1 MEIILSQDIT
11 NLGFKDDVVNVKN
24 GFGRNFLIPKG
35 YGRLATNSAKK
46 VLAENLKQRAFKEQ
60 KLVADANKIAE
71 ALKAIELKL
80 TAKVAEGGHKLFG
93 SVTTIDLASSLE
105 KSGQSIEK
113 KFISIIGGTVKA
125 LGKYTASIRLHRNVV
140 VDLEFEVIAA

>member
-1 MEIILSQDIT
+1 MEIILSQDVV

-35 YGRLATNSAKK
+35 YGRIATDSAKK
-46 VLAENLKQRAFKEQ
+46 VLAENLKQRTFKEQ

-71 ALKAIELKL
+71 ALKSIELKL
-80 TAKVAEGGHKLFG
+80 TAKVADGGHKLFG
-93 SVTTIDLASSLE
+93 SITTIDLASSLE

-125 LGKYTASIRLHRNVV
+125 LGKYTASVRLHRNVV
-140 VDLEFEVIAA
+140 VELEFEVIAA

>member
-1 MEIILSQDIT
+1 MEIILSQDVA

-35 YGRLATNSAKK
+35 YGRLATDSAKK

-60 KLVADANKIAE
+60 KLVTDANKIAE
-71 ALKAIELKL
+71 ALKSIELKL
-80 TAKVAEGGHKLFG
+80 PAKVAEGGHKLFG
-93 SVTTIDLASSLE
+93 SITTIDLASSLK

-113 KFISIIGGTVKA
+113 KFISITGGTVKA

-140 VDLEFEVIAA
+140 VELEFEVIAA